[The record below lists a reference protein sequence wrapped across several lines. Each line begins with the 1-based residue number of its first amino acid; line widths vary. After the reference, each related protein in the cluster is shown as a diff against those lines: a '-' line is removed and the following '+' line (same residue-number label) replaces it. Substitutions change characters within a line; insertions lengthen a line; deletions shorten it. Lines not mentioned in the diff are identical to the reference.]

1 MAKLLYLILLI
12 VLFGKSGFAQIG
24 LEANRSIRNK
34 QRVNYIYNFT
44 DYITWSSLSD
54 NEMFKIGV
62 FGNNENSL
70 ITEFKEVA
78 TRKKIKNLTVEIVNI
93 TSIDQIKGIEIL
105 YIHDKSKLEIDAIL
119 PRLALSE
126 ILLVSENYPFRQSM
140 INFMEFENEFHF
152 DVNEAQIND
161 AGLLVSPQLLTFSIQ
176 QQKDWEDIFEQLEQE
191 QGKIENQRN
200 ELELLNE
207 EIENQKSRLDAQYHQ
222 IKKQQRNLNAQEGE
236 IGNRQ
241 IELLRKLAEIN
252 RQKRELSSLQDRINL
267 QSDETYKLTNTLDQQ
282 EDSIQSRKREL
293 LIQRH
298 KMSEQK
304 QRLVSQVE
312 AINKQDEQ
320 LNSQLERLRSQGLL
334 IYLFLIIILVVLA
347 LIFFAGRE
355 YKRKKK
361 SEKEFKNQ
369 NKKLLALNE
378 SLDSFVY
385 RVSHDLKAPVI
396 NVKNMITMLKEHTE
410 DGQDSLVPKIIDNLE
425 LSSNRLDV
433 TITDLL
439 ILSKIEKVDE
449 IRDQIRINDVLQS
462 IVPEYQDELDG
473 IGATL
478 ELSFRDDGTYSS
490 FSEMVS
496 VLQNLL
502 TNSIKY
508 RRLDVPLVI
517 KVATYD
523 ENGTMKVDYRDNGQ
537 GIDLKQ
543 FEGKLFAMFQRF
555 TSDQSISG
563 TGVGMYIIKRLID
576 KNNGKVKLESEP
588 NKGLRYLITLPS
600 KMPKS

>member
-1 MAKLLYLILLI
+1 MAKILYLILFI
-12 VLFGKSGFAQIG
+12 VLVGKSGFAQIG

-54 NEMFKIGV
+54 NETFKIGV

-105 YIHDKSKLEIDAIL
+105 YIHEESKLEIDAIL
-119 PRLALSE
+119 PHLALSE

-176 QQKDWEDIFEQLEQE
+176 QQKDWEDIFEKLEQE

-252 RQKRELSSLQDRINL
+252 RQKRELSSLQYRIYS

-293 LIQRH
+293 LSQRH
-298 KMSEQK
+298 KMTEQK

-334 IYLFLIIILVVLA
+334 IYVFLIIILVVLA
-347 LIFFAGRE
+347 LIFFAWRE

-361 SEKEFKNQ
+361 SEKEVKYQ

-410 DGQDSLVPKIIDNLE
+410 EDQDSLVPKIIDNLE

-462 IVPEYQDELDG
+462 IVPEYQEELDG

-508 RRLDVPLVI
+508 RRRDVPLVI

-543 FEGKLFAMFQRF
+543 FEGKLFSMFQRF

-600 KMPKS
+600 KLPKS

>member
-1 MAKLLYLILLI
+1 MPKLLYLILFL
-12 VLFGKSGFAQIG
+12 VLVGKSGFAQIG

-44 DYITWSSLSD
+44 DYITWTSLSD
-54 NEMFKIGV
+54 NETFRIGV
-62 FGNNENSL
+62 FGNNENAL

-78 TRKKIKNLTVEIVNI
+78 TRKKIKNLTVEIVKI

-105 YIHDKSKLEIDAIL
+105 YIHEKSKLEIEAIL
-119 PRLALSE
+119 PHLALSE

-152 DVNEAQIND
+152 DVNETHINN

-176 QQKDWEDIFEQLEQE
+176 QQKDWEDIFERLEQE
-191 QGKIENQRN
+191 QGKIENQTN
-200 ELELLNE
+200 ELEVLNE

-241 IELLRKLAEIN
+241 IELLKKLAEIN
-252 RQKRELSSLQDRINL
+252 RQKRELSGLQDRINS
-267 QSDETYKLTNTLDQQ
+267 QSDETYKLTNTLDRQ
-282 EDSIQSRKREL
+282 EDSIQFRKREL
-293 LIQRH
+293 LMQRR
-298 KMSEQK
+298 KMSK
-304 QRLVSQVE
+304 QNELLVSQLD

-320 LNSQLERLRSQGLL
+320 LNSQLGRLRSQGLL
-334 IYLFLIIILVVLA
+334 IYVFLVIILVVLA
-347 LIFFAGRE
+347 LIFFAWRE

-361 SEKEFKNQ
+361 SEKEVKNQ

-410 DGQDSLVPKIIDNLE
+410 EDQNSLVPKIIDNLE

-439 ILSKIEKVDE
+439 ELSKIEKVDE
-449 IRDQIRINDVLQS
+449 IRDQIRIKDVLQS
-462 IVPEYQDELDG
+462 ILPEYQDELDG

-478 ELSFRDDGTYSS
+478 ELSFGDDGTYSS

-508 RRLDVPLVI
+508 RRTDVPLVI
-517 KVATYD
+517 KIVTYD
-523 ENGTMKVDYRDNGQ
+523 ENGTMKVDYRDNGH

-543 FEGKLFAMFQRF
+543 FEGKLFSMFQRF